1 LKNVD
6 LMDTN
11 EDLLDTPL
19 EEGTSNTN
27 GSYRYT
33 SETMLRLDFGISVVL
48 IVLSL
53 LAGMAALFDAGII
66 MVMMISGF
74 FLGSYQLLSA
84 LIGGIRGNRK
94 KLIYLAVSVGYLFA
108 FYGFFDAVEDQ
119 SGQTFVEITLISGLI
134 IVPLAFAFY
143 YAKLCYDLIKE
154 QQLYD

>member
-1 LKNVD
+1 
-6 LMDTN
+6 MDTN

-19 EEGTSNTN
+19 EAGTSNTN

-33 SETMLRLDFGISVVL
+33 SETMLKLDFGISAVL

-53 LAGMAALFDAGII
+53 LAGISALFDAGMI
-66 MVMMISGF
+66 MVVMIGGF

-94 KLIYLAVSVGYLFA
+94 KLVYVVVAVGYLFA

-119 SGQTFVEITLISGLI
+119 SAQTFVEIILIIGLI

-154 QQLYD
+154 